1 MEAWYCQACRNRMHE
16 ENLENS
22 EEEESED
29 LRQLEAEVEA
39 GKLEIEEIEKDI
51 ENCSKEFDEE

>member
-1 MEAWYCQACRNRMHE
+1 MHE

-29 LRQLEAEVEA
+29 LR
-39 GKLEIEEIEKDI
+39 
-51 ENCSKEFDEE
+51 